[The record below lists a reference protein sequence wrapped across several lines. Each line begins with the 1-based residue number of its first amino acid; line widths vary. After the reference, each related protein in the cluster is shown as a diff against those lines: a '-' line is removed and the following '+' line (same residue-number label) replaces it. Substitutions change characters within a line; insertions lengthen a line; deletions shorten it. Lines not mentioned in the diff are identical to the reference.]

1 VAQTVLGALGRGL
14 AVHVASDAVG
24 ARTPENR
31 AIGLRRMEAAGAVT
45 TSAEMAV
52 YELLGRSDTAAF
64 KEMLPHLR
72 G

>member
-1 VAQTVLGALGRGL
+1 VTQTVLGGLARGL

-24 ARTPENR
+24 SRSDENHR
-31 AIGLRRMEAAGAVT
+31 VGLRRMELSGAVLSST
-45 TSAEMAV
+45 EMAI

-64 KEMLPHLR
+64 KAMLPYLK